1 MQVVARLHPVQGHQ
15 YLTGYNV
22 YVKMTPLCVQW
33 MEKDKAPKLSVFQR
47 LKEIA
52 SLNPLS
58 SPKLSG
64 ERNHQAHHLYKQR
77 AQCSITWVKVT
88 KSRASSLPI

>member
-33 MEKDKAPKLSVFQR
+33 MEKDKGPKLSVFQR

-64 ERNHQAHHLYKQR
+64 KETIRL
-77 AQCSITWVKVT
+77 ITCINKELSVQ
-88 KSRASSLPI
+88 SPG